1 MTIDALYE
9 CQDKGIAEF
18 LKLIIRTRLNHPSKI
33 KWLLTSRPLDSAERE
48 LLARSDQVMVSLEL
62 NSEYIAEAVKTYI
75 TARAAEL
82 DRRQSYG
89 PALRLK
95 VEAKLTKKAED
106 TFLWVSLVC
115 KRLKSVCRAKVL
127 TTI

>member
-48 LLARSDQVMVSLEL
+48 LLARSDQ
-62 NSEYIAEAVKTYI
+62 TYI